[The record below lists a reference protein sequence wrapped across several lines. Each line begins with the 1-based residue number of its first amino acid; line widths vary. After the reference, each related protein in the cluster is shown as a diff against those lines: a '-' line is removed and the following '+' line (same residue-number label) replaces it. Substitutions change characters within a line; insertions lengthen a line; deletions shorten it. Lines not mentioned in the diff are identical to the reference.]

1 MILNPL
7 QNQVGGH
14 DGVLSMGEENEII
27 VKPSLPQEHQFYEE
41 AALHP
46 ELAAWMPVYYGS
58 LTLARP
64 TAATTTDGAEGSSPA
79 APTIKALNG
88 FALTDLLSFEQSA
101 SITSASD
108 LLQQVHAQT
117 MVDEGDE
124 RQQDAGEK
132 VKVEGEDE
140 CLCLE
145 NLSHGFKK
153 PCVLDLKL
161 GTQLYDDDAPEEKK
175 VRLGAVAA
183 NTTSGTLGF
192 RLTGFEYYDSDK
204 QDFIKFLKQYG
215 KSLTTETVL
224 DGFRAFFAAQ
234 LGPKRMR
241 LVLERFVSDLTDFL
255 STIEDLE
262 VRMRSSSLLMLYEG
276 DAEAFDEGLV
286 MEQEKIAAVVE
297 RVKAHHARAVAA
309 EEAEEAE
316 DDMESQDADADENDE
331 DEEEEEEEE
340 EDDEDLDYDDDED
353 DEEDDEV
360 SQKVTDLRL
369 IDFAH
374 STWTPGMGP
383 DEGVVLGV
391 RSTLALFERLLA
403 EDYPATD

>member
-41 AALHP
+41 TAALHP

-64 TAATTTDGAEGSSPA
+64 TAVDPTSTAEAGG
-79 APTIKALNG
+79 PTIKALNG
-88 FALTDLLSFEQSA
+88 YALTDLLSFEQS
-101 SITSASD
+101 TSD
-108 LLQQVHAQT
+108 LIQKVQAQSLT
-117 MVDEGDE
+117 EEGNEGDRKAE
-124 RQQDAGEK
+124 EGEDAGEK
-132 VKVEGEDE
+132 TKAEGEDE

-161 GTQLYDDDAPEEKK
+161 GTQLFDDDATEEKK
-175 VRLGAVAA
+175 ARLGAVSA
-183 NTTSGTLGF
+183 NTTSGSLGI
-192 RLTGFEYYDSDK
+192 RLTGFQIYDSEK
-204 QDFIKFLKQYG
+204 QDYVKFSKQYG
-215 KSLTTETVL
+215 KSLTTETIL
-224 DGFRAFFAAQ
+224 DGFRSYFSAQ

-262 VRMRSSSLLMLYEG
+262 LRMRSSSLLMLYEG
-276 DAEAFDEGLV
+276 DAEAFDEGLQ
-286 MEQEKIAAVVE
+286 MEEEKIAAVVE
-297 RVKAHHARAVAA
+297 RVKAHQLAEQEAEDAEGEENQDQDAEAA
-309 EEAEEAE
+309 EESEE
-316 DDMESQDADADENDE
+316 DE
-331 DEEEEEEEE
+331 DEEE
-340 EDDEDLDYDDDED
+340 DYDDED
-353 DEEDDEV
+353 DEDV

-374 STWTPGMGP
+374 SAWTPGMGP
-383 DEGVVLGV
+383 DEGVILGV
-391 RSTLALFERLLA
+391 KSTLALFERLLE
-403 EDYPATD
+403 EDYPASA